1 MDRRTLALT
10 SLSAL
15 LILGIVAG
23 CTSPAT
29 STDPPAP
36 PAEEPSDVGGDP
48 PAGSDAVSF
57 AWADFELTD
66 AITGEAFTLKDF
78 AGTQVYVQAFAVW

>member
-15 LILGIVAG
+15 LLLGIVAG
-23 CTSPAT
+23 CASPAAN
-29 STDPPAP
+29 TDPPAP

-48 PAGSDAVSF
+48 PVDGDAESF
-57 AWADFELTD
+57 VWADVELTD
-66 AITGEAFTLKDF
+66 AITGETFTLRDF